1 MGPGL
6 GRLPLL
12 MMPLLHV
19 GKHGSEHSFPFNV
32 AQRDIRQLDTVALQR
47 SGVGVLITLWRM
59 LHACSMFVD
68 EGNHLHL

>member
-32 AQRDIRQLDTVALQR
+32 AQQDIRQLDTVALQR
-47 SGVGVLITLWRM
+47 SGVGVLIPL
-59 LHACSMFVD
+59 
-68 EGNHLHL
+68 